1 MKQSKRISNKYKNNG
16 VKRPAAGW
24 FIVFGAALLLFA
36 AIIFIGIKAGEY
48 AETARD
54 SGVTVTNEV
63 SV

>member
-1 MKQSKRISNKYKNNG
+1 MPGIARSRHFWAYLL
-16 VKRPAAGW
+16 
-24 FIVFGAALLLFA
+24 ALLLFA